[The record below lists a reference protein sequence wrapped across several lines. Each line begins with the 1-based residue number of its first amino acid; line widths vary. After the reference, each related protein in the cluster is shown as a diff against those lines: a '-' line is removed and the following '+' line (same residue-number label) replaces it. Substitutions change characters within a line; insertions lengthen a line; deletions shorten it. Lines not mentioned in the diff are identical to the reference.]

1 MHCVAPS
8 ANTRNPW
15 SFRPT
20 FVTPKSKLILASSSP
35 RRAEILRNAGLDFT
49 IFPAHINESQ
59 RRDESAIDYVRR
71 LAEEKARTAARQLA
85 KDAVDDS
92 TFIIGADTVVV
103 IDSEIL
109 GKPSAAANAREMLRR
124 LSGKTHDVYT
134 GLAVLQG
141 NGSAQTAVEKTRVT
155 FEPLSDEEIEDYI
168 ASGEPFD
175 KAGAYAIQGRGGKFI
190 SRIEGCYF
198 NVMGLPLARLYAMLR
213 DLNGERREEQR

>member
-1 MHCVAPS
+1 M
-8 ANTRNPW
+8 RQK
-15 SFRPT
+15 F
-20 FVTPKSKLILASSSP
+20 KLILASASR
-35 RRAEILRNAGLDFT
+35 RRAEILRKAGFDFDVT
-49 IFPAHINESQ
+49 PAHA
-59 RRDESAIDYVRR
+59 DESLRPNEAATDHVRR
-71 LAEEKARTAARQLA
+71 LAEEKARIVARQLA
-85 KDAVDDS
+85 KDAVDDF

-109 GKPSAAANAREMLRR
+109 GKPSSPGNAREMLRR

-141 NGSAQTAVEKTRVT
+141 NGSAHTAVEKTRVT
-155 FEPLSDEEIEDYI
+155 FEPLSEEEIENYI

-198 NVMGLPLARLYAMLR
+198 NVMGLPLSRLYLLLCEMGA
-213 DLNGERREEQR
+213 ECPI